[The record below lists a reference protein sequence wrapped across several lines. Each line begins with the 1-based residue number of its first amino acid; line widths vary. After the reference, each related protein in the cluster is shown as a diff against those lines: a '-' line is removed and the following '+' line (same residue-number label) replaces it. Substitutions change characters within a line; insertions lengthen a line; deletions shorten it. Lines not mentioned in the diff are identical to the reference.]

1 MSKPTYGW
9 KAMCSGFPTTH
20 ESFDLG
26 KPFKHYKPI
35 TANGPNIRT
44 VLEVTVHTQHVCP
57 AESNIANTRSQTLS
71 KVQNGCD
78 CYFAIYAK
86 VQ

>member
-44 VLEVTVHTQHVCP
+44 VLEVTVL
-57 AESNIANTRSQTLS
+57 SNDTPSLCCSHMFTT
-71 KVQNGCD
+71 
-78 CYFAIYAK
+78 IYIHLDNCLWSYK
-86 VQ
+86 TI